1 MKGSFLVI
9 TIESAYIQVSLVHHG
24 LKDVFHISH
33 TFQESFVIKGNPKN
47 LEIEQAMAGALSAVL
62 KKIQSVSGR
71 ISVIHIVL
79 SSPWIVSKTKSIHI
93 NFPKAINIDH
103 SYIEKIVADEEKEFK
118 KLLPFEVEFIEQ
130 KVFETKVNGYHTRI
144 KKTVPAMTLSVSSTM
159 SAMSKR
165 VISKI
170 HNTIEHFYHGGKIFF
185 HSASLLAFISMRH
198 IKPEYTNGIFIHVH
212 GECTDVTL
220 FKDGVPLHFASVNMG
235 ATSLVR
241 IFAKSFRTS
250 NAVAESKL
258 TLYEKDD
265 LTSAEKKKVEP
276 VITKLL
282 ADWYDQVIQT
292 IEHLENHS
300 AIPQTVVLHSSGH
313 IKFFEETL
321 KKHNAIILP
330 EKIDELY
337 LVGIQLVEFQ

>member
-9 TIESAYIQVSLVHHG
+9 TIESAYLQVSLVSHG
-24 LKDVFHISH
+24 SKEEFHISH
-33 TFQESFVIKGNPKN
+33 SFQESFSVKGSPKN
-47 LEIEQAMAGALSAVL
+47 SEIEHIMTSALSTVL

-71 ISVIHIVL
+71 IDHIHIVL
-79 SSPWIVSKTKSIHI
+79 SSPWIVSKTKSSHI

-103 SYIEKIVADEEKEFK
+103 SYVEKIVADEEKEFK

-144 KKTVPAMTLSVSSTM
+144 KKPVPAMTLSVSSTM
-159 SAMSKR
+159 SAMSKH

-198 IKPEYTNGIFIHVH
+198 LKPEYKNGIFIHIH

-220 FKDGVPLHFASVNMG
+220 FKDGVPLHFASINTG
-235 ATSLVR
+235 ITSIIRL
-241 IFAKSFRTS
+241 FAKSFKTS

-258 TLYEKDD
+258 TLYEKDN
-265 LTSAEKKKVEP
+265 LTAVEQKKVSP
-276 VITKLL
+276 VIEKLVS
-282 ADWYDQVIQT
+282 DWYTQVIQA

-300 AIPQTVVLHSSGH
+300 TIPETIILHSSSH
-313 IKFFEETL
+313 TKFFEEIL
-321 KKHNAIILP
+321 KKQNPIILP
-330 EKIDELY
+330 DKIDEVY
-337 LVGIQLVEFQ
+337 LTGIQLVEFQ